1 MKAREIFVAGLAAI
15 GIVSGLVIAGSVAGI
30 LTLPFRAASGVA
42 ERTFN
47 ADNMIHNYEWFK
59 RQYQDVQAIGVKIGA
74 AEASLA
80 SFEQSAGARSTW
92 KFEDR
97 QEWARL
103 NNVLL
108 GLRGQRAQMVA
119 EYNAKTQM
127 ANRNLFRTSDLPAEL
142 N

>member
-1 MKAREIFVAGLAAI
+1 MSNAKAAVLIFLGVI
-15 GIVSGLVIAGSVAGI
+15 GIVIAGTAI
-30 LTLPFRAASGVA
+30 NLNTLPFRAASGVA

-59 RQYQDVQAIGVKIGA
+59 RQYQDVRAIDVKIDA
-74 AEASLA
+74 SEDAKKAFEASAGDRA
-80 SFEQSAGARSTW
+80 SW

-97 QEWARL
+97 QEWSRL

-108 GLRGQRAQMVA
+108 GLRGQRASMVA

-127 ANRNLFRTSDLPAEL
+127 ANRNLFRTGDLPAEL
-142 N
+142 F